1 MFRLLSYTLR
11 PDSPTWPGSPAAA
24 KTEPFDSIASG
35 DVANTTVLHLFSH
48 SGTHLDAPKH
58 FNDAGAC
65 AFQVPIE
72 NYVFSAPLVL
82 EVPKQDHG
90 AISKAELEPYADQLA
105 NADLAMLR
113 TGWSDMRDRD
123 GVRYG
128 SKGPFLEPDG
138 ARYLIDGFPNLKGV
152 AIDAV
157 SIATPDFPDEAVE
170 THQILTG
177 LGRADGRFL
186 LILEDLRIDSDLGNA
201 SRIYS
206 WPLLI
211 EGSDGSPCTIVAE
224 FPD

>member
-1 MFRLLSYTLR
+1 MRA
-11 PDSPTWPGSPAAA
+11 DSPVWPGNLPVA
-24 KTEPFDSIASG
+24 KTEPVDSIARG
-35 DVANTTVLHLFSH
+35 DVANTTALHLFSH

-58 FNDAGAC
+58 FNDEGAC
-65 AFQVPIE
+65 AFQLPIE
-72 NYVFSAPLVL
+72 NYIFFAPLVI

-90 AISKAELEPYADQLA
+90 AVMKEELEAYAAQLA
-105 NADLAMLR
+105 EADLAMLR
-113 TGWSDMRDRD
+113 TGWSAMRAKD

-128 SKGPFLEPDG
+128 GKGPFLHPDG
-138 ARYLIDGFPNLKGV
+138 ARYLMDTFPNLKGV

-157 SIATPDFPDEAVE
+157 SIATPDFMDEAIE

-177 LGRADGRFL
+177 IGRADKRFL
-186 LILEDLRIDSDLGNA
+186 LILEDLRIDADLGDA

-211 EGSDGSPCTIVAE
+211 EDSDGSPCTMVAE